1 MFPYPVVQKH
11 NRRNTMPLF
20 PSIATGS
27 MYATATI
34 IALVLVVFN
43 TDVTRTTTTHAFTT
57 TTTTTSFTT
66 FPLTSPGRSSSSS
79 LSMVL
84 EKPRPKAIP
93 KTEPVAIKTKKIS
106 KLELLKV
113 DSHNL
118 VHPLKEELATEHI
131 GISKDAY
138 QIMKYHGSYQQ
149 SSREKKKG
157 PKDYQFMLRLKQPA
171 GELPPDLYRLL
182 DDLSAKHGQG
192 DLRATTRQC
201 FQLHGIMKGSLKTVI
216 SSIMNIGSSTV
227 GACGDVNRNVMV
239 SPAPFVSKDYE
250 YVREY
255 AKVFAHLFRP
265 MTSAFT
271 ELWLDGEKVATAE
284 LWGKEV
290 GEKFNIDDAMTY
302 DSGRGVVLDH
312 PREPLYGDRYLPRK
326 FKIGVTVPGDN
337 SLDIYTNDI
346 GCVVIMN
353 EDTNELEGFNVM
365 VGGGMGRT
373 HNKETTF
380 ARAADHMGFVPKE
393 DIMEVLKCVLAAQR
407 DHGNRDVRANARM
420 KYLVH
425 TLGIDNFKTLVESYF
440 GKKIAPWRDMQEWKY
455 SDWMG
460 WWEQGDGKL
469 FYGLHVDNGRVHDV
483 GDFRLKS
490 CLRAVVDKYNLPM
503 IMSPT
508 QSILFK
514 DIKPEDKEGFEQI
527 LADHG
532 IQSLEEIDP
541 LARLSMACPAL
552 PLCGLAQT
560 EAERIMP
567 SYIERMRSVMETLG
581 IGDEEILMRM
591 TGCPNGCARPYMAE
605 LAFVGDGP
613 KSYQIWLGG
622 SPVLTRTAWPFKA
635 KMKNDDL
642 EVTMEP
648 ILMMFKE
655 QKQEFEAFGDFCHR
669 VGADAIEKYSESY
682 KVIGSYNPN
691 NFYENKK
698 QKK

>member
-1 MFPYPVVQKH
+1 
-11 NRRNTMPLF
+11 
-20 PSIATGS
+20 
-27 MYATATI
+27 
-34 IALVLVVFN
+34 
-43 TDVTRTTTTHAFTT
+43 
-57 TTTTTSFTT
+57 
-66 FPLTSPGRSSSSS
+66 
-79 LSMVL
+79 MVL
-84 EKPRPKAIP
+84 EKPRTAKKA
-93 KTEPVAIKTKKIS
+93 KVKKIS
-106 KLELLKV
+106 KLEILKTESDNLL
-113 DSHNL
+113 
-118 VHPLKEELATEHI
+118 HPLKEELQTENI

-149 SSREKKKG
+149 SDREKRGK

-182 DDLSAKHGQG
+182 DDLSANHGQG

-201 FQLHGIMKGSLKTVI
+201 FQMHGIMKGSLKTVI

-255 AKVFAHLFRP
+255 SKVFAHLFRP
-265 MTSAFT
+265 MTPAFT
-271 ELWLDGEKVATAE
+271 QLWLDGEKVATAE

-290 GEKFNIDDAMTY
+290 GEKHKIDEAMMY
-302 DSGRGVVLDH
+302 DSGRGIILDH
-312 PREPLYGDRYLPRK
+312 PKEPLYGDRYLPRK

-353 EDTNELEGFNVM
+353 DKNELEGFNVM

-393 DIMEVLKCVLAAQR
+393 DIMECLKSILAAQR

-425 TLGIDNFKTLVESYF
+425 TLGVEGFTTLVESYF
-440 GKKIAPWRDMQEWKY
+440 GKKIQPWREIQEWKY

-460 WWEQGDGKL
+460 WWEQGDGNL

-490 CLRAVVDKYNLPM
+490 CLRKIVDTYNTHM

-508 QSILFK
+508 QSIVFK
-514 DIKPEDKEGFEQI
+514 DIKPEDRAGFEQI
-527 LADHG
+527 LVDHG
-532 IQSLEEIDP
+532 IKPIEEIDP

-552 PLCGLAQT
+552 PLCGLALG

-567 SYIERMRSVMETLG
+567 SYIERIRSVMTKLDVD
-581 IGDEEILMRM
+581 DEEILIRM

-613 KSYQIWLGG
+613 KSYQVWLGG
-622 SPVLTRTAWPFKA
+622 SPVLTRTAWPYMQ
-635 KMKNDDL
+635 KMKDVLL
-642 EVTMEP
+642 EETMEP
-648 ILMMFKE
+648 ILAMFKE
-655 QKQEFEAFGDFCHR
+655 QRHDFEAFGDFCHR
-669 VGADAIEKYSESY
+669 VGGDAIEKFSQT
-682 KVIGSYNPN
+682 
-691 NFYENKK
+691 YEIKA
-698 QKK
+698 